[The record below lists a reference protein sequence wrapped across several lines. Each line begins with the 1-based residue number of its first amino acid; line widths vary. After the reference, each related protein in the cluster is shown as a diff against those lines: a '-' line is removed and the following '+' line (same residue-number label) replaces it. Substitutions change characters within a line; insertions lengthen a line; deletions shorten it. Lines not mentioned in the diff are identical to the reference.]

1 MNFADLIK
9 TMGIDIK
16 MLSARYNIPMRT
28 CYSWLK
34 GERRPPDYLLLILFD
49 IYLLGG
55 FGHGEEKEGLG
66 SGMEIS
72 SEGISETCQK
82 G

>member
-9 TMGIDIK
+9 KMGIDIK
-16 MLSARYNIPMRT
+16 MLSTRYNIPMRT
-28 CYSWLK
+28 CYSWIK

-55 FGHGEEKEGLG
+55 FEHGKEKEGLG
-66 SGMEIS
+66 IGMGIS
-72 SEGISETCQK
+72 SEGVPKTSQK
-82 G
+82 S